1 MSSPLLQ
8 DTELMG
14 AILDAYPNP
23 TIVVDDDVR
32 ALFINRSA
40 RGALGVKTDEHYK
53 AALLKRGGHLLHCV
67 HAGDSPEGCGRG
79 PVCKTC
85 VIRNSVGK
93 ALKTQ
98 AVSRARAVLQLDT
111 GTATVD
117 AHFLV
122 STASVD
128 KDGKQVVILTL
139 EDISDLVK
147 LTSLLPICYQ
157 CRKVRT
163 EESYWLT
170 VEEYFK
176 EKADIEF
183 SHSLCNDCLNK
194 HYPKPE

>member
-1 MSSPLLQ
+1 MTSPILN
-8 DTELMG
+8 DTAMMG
-14 AILDAYPNP
+14 AILDAYPAP
-23 TIVVDDDVR
+23 TILVDDDVR

-40 RGALGVKTDEHYK
+40 RNALGVNTESHYQ

-93 ALKTQ
+93 ALATQ
-98 AVSRARAVLQLDT
+98 AVTRARAVLQLDT
-111 GTATVD
+111 GKATVD

-122 STASVD
+122 SAARVE
-128 KDGKQVVILTL
+128 KDGQKVVILTL

-170 VEEYFK
+170 VEDYFK

-183 SHSLCNDCLNK
+183 SHSLCNECLEK
-194 HYPKPE
+194 HYPK